1 MCDCV
6 SLGRSAN
13 PMRFWEELQ
22 KGQHG
27 WRETPGLLRFWGR
40 VEKIWVNLRLVE
52 ILRNFIS
59 KMGQNSLTSEN
70 SCGSKNSG
78 NHGPSARNNA
88 AIFNV
93 TRVPKNLGNCANPT
107 IKF

>member
-1 MCDCV
+1 
-6 SLGRSAN
+6 
-13 PMRFWEELQ
+13 
-22 KGQHG
+22 
-27 WRETPGLLRFWGR
+27 
-40 VEKIWVNLRLVE
+40 
-52 ILRNFIS
+52 
-59 KMGQNSLTSEN
+59 MGQNRLTSEN

-107 IKF
+107 INF